1 MILGLLSINS
11 YLPAAHSLKD
21 KRRILRKVVDR
32 IRYRHNVSIAEV
44 GDNEIWQRA
53 SLAVCMVANDSAFVD
68 SALSKILNE
77 IEKSLEGEIVD
88 YTIDL
93 SR

>member
-1 MILGLLSINS
+1 MTLGLLSIET
-11 YLPAAHSLKD
+11 YLPSAHSLKD
-21 KRRILRKVVDR
+21 KRSILRKVIDR
-32 IRYRHNVSIAEV
+32 IRHRHNVCIAEV
-44 GDNEIWQRA
+44 GNNDLWQRA

-68 SALSKILNE
+68 SVLSKILRE
-77 IEKSLEGEIVD
+77 IENNLDGEIVD

>member
-77 IEKSLEGEIVD
+77 IEKSLEGKIVD

>member
-1 MILGLLSINS
+1 MTLGLLSIET
-11 YLPAAHSLKD
+11 YLPSAHSLKD
-21 KRRILRKVVDR
+21 KRSILRKVIDR
-32 IRYRHNVSIAEV
+32 IRHRHNVSIAEV
-44 GDNEIWQRA
+44 GNNDLWQRA

-68 SALSKILNE
+68 SALSKILRE
-77 IEKSLEGEIVD
+77 IENNLDGEIVD